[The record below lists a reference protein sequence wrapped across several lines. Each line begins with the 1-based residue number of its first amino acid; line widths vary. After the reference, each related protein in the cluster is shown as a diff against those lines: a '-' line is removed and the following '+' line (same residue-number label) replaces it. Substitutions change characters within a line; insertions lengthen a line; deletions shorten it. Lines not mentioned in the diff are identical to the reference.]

1 MHPKG
6 CGAAS
11 ARRPTRVWCSL
22 GSAFVYF
29 GRAGPSVRRGGK
41 TLGVVHTI
49 GELLHFLVQRRAW
62 FLIPIVVGLLAIGAL
77 IVLASATPLGPFIY
91 TIF

>member
-1 MHPKG
+1 MYTS
-6 CGAAS
+6 AAP
-11 ARRPTRVWCSL
+11 AP
-22 GSAFVYF
+22 F
-29 GRAGPSVRRGGK
+29 RRGGK
-41 TLGVVHTI
+41 TLGFVHTI
-49 GELLHFLVQRRAW
+49 GELFHFLIQRRAW

>member
-1 MHPKG
+1 MG
-6 CGAAS
+6 LLYTSAAP
-11 ARRPTRVWCSL
+11 AP
-22 GSAFVYF
+22 F
-29 GRAGPSVRRGGK
+29 RRGGK
-41 TLGVVHTI
+41 TLGFVRTI
-49 GELLHFLVQRRAW
+49 GELFHFLVQRRAW

>member
-1 MHPKG
+1 MTVG
-6 CGAAS
+6 
-11 ARRPTRVWCSL
+11 
-22 GSAFVYF
+22 FV
-29 GRAGPSVRRGGK
+29 R
-41 TLGVVHTI
+41 TI
-49 GELLHFLVQRRAW
+49 GELFHFLIQRRAW

>member
-1 MHPKG
+1 MNARAPG
-6 CGAAS
+6 MRLLYTSAAS
-11 ARRPTRVWCSL
+11 DA
-22 GSAFVYF
+22 
-29 GRAGPSVRRGGK
+29 VRCWSM
-41 TLGVVHTI
+41 TLGFVRTI
-49 GELLHFLVQRRAW
+49 GELFHFLIQRRAW

>member
-1 MHPKG
+1 MYTS
-6 CGAAS
+6 AA
-11 ARRPTRVWCSL
+11 PDT
-22 GSAFVYF
+22 
-29 GRAGPSVRRGGK
+29 VRRWSK
-41 TLGVVHTI
+41 TLGFVRTI
-49 GELLHFLVQRRAW
+49 GELFHFLIQRRAW